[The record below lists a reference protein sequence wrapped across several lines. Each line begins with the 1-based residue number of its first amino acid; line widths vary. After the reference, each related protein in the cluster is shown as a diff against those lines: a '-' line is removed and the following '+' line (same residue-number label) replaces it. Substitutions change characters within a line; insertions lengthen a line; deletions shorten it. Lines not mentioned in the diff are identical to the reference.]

1 MQICSHFYPGDWG
14 MYVSSLI
21 SFAPLTPGTITEQG
35 RGMKTRYSQPMILQL
50 QDNQSIQSAQ
60 FLSTQ
65 HNAAI
70 RYSTRLW

>member
-1 MQICSHFYPGDWG
+1 MYVC

-21 SFAPLTPGTITEQG
+21 SLAPLTPGNITEQG
-35 RGMKTRYSQPMILQL
+35 KGMKILYSQPMILQL

-60 FLSTQ
+60 FLSTR